1 MAIDR
6 QRGSLAIVWA
16 LMIACV
22 VFLMPPTAMAL
33 TLNSPA
39 TECLD
44 STSFSARMLS
54 TDSTGTALL
63 LLDKRPVASMVATP
77 GAVIDFGA
85 YKFAPGTHSAMVLLR
100 SREGTVSSA
109 PLSIKAWGAPAAP
122 QLVSPTPNGYAAAY
136 VAGSVRAGLSTIL
149 MHVYVNGGFLKT
161 ISVIPGSLQNIGTI
175 ALSRGRNTIEL
186 VAANPFATTRTSY
199 TVNRLDYPWSTCLI
213 IDKSDCQM
221 YWVRDG
227 VLVKTYPIAVGKRS
241 TQTPVGNW
249 KIGAK
254 YVTGPVG
261 IYGPRKMRMYR
272 QTSSGYVFT
281 AYNIHGTNQEWV
293 IGTWASHGCIRM
305 YNRDVLEL
313 YPQVPIGTMV
323 QTRE

>member
-1 MAIDR
+1 MATDR
-6 QRGSLAIVWA
+6 QKLSLAIAGA
-16 LMIACV
+16 LMAACAA
-22 VFLMPPTAMAL
+22 FLMPATAMAL
-33 TLNSPA
+33 TVTSPA
-39 TECLD
+39 TECFD
-44 STSFSARMLS
+44 TTSFTARMLS
-54 TDSTGTALL
+54 TDGTGTVLL
-63 LLDKRPVASMVATP
+63 VLDGRPVASNVATP
-77 GAVIDFGA
+77 GAVIEFGA
-85 YKFAPGTHSAMVLLR
+85 YSFTPGTHSATVLLR
-100 SREGTVSSA
+100 TREGSVASS
-109 PLSIKAWGAPAAP
+109 PLVIKAWGTPSAA
-122 QLVSPTPNGYAAAY
+122 QLVSPAPDSYGAAY
-136 VAGSVRAGLSTIL
+136 VAGTVRAGLSTTL
-149 MHVYVNGGFLKT
+149 VHVYINGGFLKT
-161 ISVIPGSLQNIGTI
+161 VSVLPGSLQNIGTI

-186 VAANPFATTRTSY
+186 VAANPFATTRASY

-241 TQTPVGNW
+241 TQTPVGTW

-313 YPQVPIGTMV
+313 YPQVAIGTMV